1 MSPRIRRQVRPL
13 IALSVLVVLS
23 TAVAGYILSN
33 QRLRFPLLEPAAFQL
48 LAELSTAQ
56 AVMPGQG
63 QTVRVSGV
71 RIGDIGDVELRDG
84 RAIVHLDIDP
94 EFDDLVRTDA
104 TAVLRPRTG
113 LKDMFLELDPGSDV
127 APVAR
132 EGWTIPVANT
142 LPDVDLDEITQQLD
156 DDTRSYLQQLVG
168 GAGEGLRGNGD
179 VLNEVLRR
187 FEPTHRDLA
196 RVTARVAA
204 RRDSLRRLVRSL
216 RRISDVV
223 AERRT
228 DASSLVSNSAAAL
241 DSFAREESAVSEALA
256 HLPGALRDTRMALD
270 HVGALGRELRPA
282 SDELRPVVRA
292 LPAATTALREL
303 AREATAPLREQLRP
317 FAREARPLA
326 RALRRPAADLEKAA
340 APANET
346 ARLVNRFFNMLGHNR
361 DGREGPDDPDRDE
374 GFLFWTAWGSHVS
387 STVWASADAHGP
399 FRATTEQG
407 SCASLQAFAESLGQ
421 GDPLLGT
428 ALGGLQG
435 VFSDPRVCGASV
447 TRATPFGRRLLGGRL
462 DRKALRAAHRRKR

>member
-13 IALSVLVVLS
+13 VALAALVVVA
-23 TAVAGYILSN
+23 TAVGGYILSN
-33 QRLRFPLLEPAAFQL
+33 QRLRFPLLEPAAFEL
-48 LAELSTAQ
+48 RAELSTAQ

-94 EFDDLVRTDA
+94 EFDDLVHTDA

-113 LKDMFLELDPGSDV
+113 LKDMFLELDPGSDA
-127 APVAR
+127 APVAH
-132 EGWTIPVANT
+132 EGWTIPVSNT

-156 DDTRSYLQQLVG
+156 TDTRAYLQQLLG

-196 RVTARVAA
+196 RVTSRVAR

-223 AERRT
+223 AARRA
-228 DASSLVSNSAAAL
+228 DVSSLVSSSAAAL
-241 DSFAREESAVSEALA
+241 DSFAREESAVSDAVA
-256 HLPGALRDTRMALD
+256 QLPRALRDTRVALD
-270 HVGALGRELRPA
+270 RVGALGRELGPA
-282 SDELRPVVRA
+282 SDALRPVVRE
-292 LPAATTALREL
+292 LPAAAMALREL
-303 AREATAPLREQLRP
+303 AREATPPLREQLRP

-326 RALRRPAADLEKAA
+326 RALRRPAADLAA
-340 APANET
+340 AAKPAHET
-346 ARLVNRFFNMLGHNR
+346 GRVANRFFNMLGHNR
-361 DGREGPDDPDRDE
+361 DGREAPEDPDRDE
-374 GFLFWTAWGSHVS
+374 GFLFWAAWVAHLGSTAFTG
-387 STVWASADAHGP
+387 ADAHGP
-399 FRATTEQG
+399 FRSTAEQG
-407 SCASLQAFAESLGQ
+407 NCASLQGFAEMLGQ

-428 ALGGLQG
+428 ILGGLQG
-435 VFSDPRVCGASV
+435 VFSDPRVCGGSV
-447 TRATPFGRRLLGGRL
+447 TRATPFGQRMLGGRL
-462 DRKALRAAHRRKR
+462 DRKALRAAHRGGR